1 MDNLQDVAFNQL
13 TILDHSCA
21 DHDKSGC
28 AVFAGGINVEKN
40 IIVNE
45 IDTQYLHVKKILKV
59 HDSIIVQNEI
69 KVDGCIQPIDQLN
82 YSSLGTITNKWHKIY
97 ATDVH
102 LQNMNAINVNCK
114 NANIINLNLSNDV
127 INLNIAA
134 STTNKIYYVLSIDTI
149 ILFINLPLLINDQ
162 YEIYIKL
169 NKPIRSN
176 EYHKIIFNQKNN
188 CNIYWNINQEG
199 DITSKLSEQIFEII
213 SINSEWH
220 IINNLEHNNLICN
233 FNEINIKIDNLVT
246 NVNKNNIKINNLVTN
261 VNQNNIKINNLAAN
275 VNQNEI
281 KTNNLIHIINKI
293 DLKLET
299 MFKCLNKTIELLDD
313 NLENAIKKIKYIEKH
328 CKICNE

>member
-114 NANIINLNLSNDV
+114 NANIINLNLSNDI
-127 INLNIAA
+127 INLNITT
-134 STTNKIYYVLSIDTI
+134 TTNKLFYSLTIDSI

-199 DITSKLSEQIFEII
+199 DITSKLYQQIFEII
-213 SINSEWH
+213 SIDSEWQ
-220 IINNLEHNNLICN
+220 IINNLDQINIANDI
-233 FNEINIKIDNLVT
+233 NEINIKIDNLVT
-246 NVNKNNIKINNLVTN
+246 NVN
-261 VNQNNIKINNLAAN
+261 QNNIKIDNLVKN
-275 VNQNEI
+275 VKHNEI
-281 KTNNLIHIINKI
+281 KINNIISIINKI
-293 DLKLET
+293 DTKVDT
-299 MFKCLNKTIELLDD
+299 MFECLNKSIEIID
-313 NLENAIKKIKYIEKH
+313 NNLQNAIKRIKYIENH